1 MTIRKQK
8 RRSSLRNVGAML
20 AAVLSIAVPS
30 SDAWARHDPGH
41 SIDDGANARLLCIAE
56 AAAQRFTTALQAC
69 DLALQSEPG
78 RAEILSNRGVAR
90 LMLGNAA
97 QAVQDF
103 SAAIERAPGHPPHYY
118 NRALAEEQLGEWR
131 AALADYSAA
140 IARAPSMAIAFNNRG
155 LVLERFGEPA
165 AAKADYAKATELDSG
180 LKAAAQNLARLS
192 R

>member
-1 MTIRKQK
+1 MTILKQK
-8 RRSSLRNVGAML
+8 RRSSLRNVGTFL
-20 AAVLSIAVPS
+20 AAVLSIVVSS

-41 SIDDGANARLLCIAE
+41 SIEDGTNSRLLCIAE
-56 AAAQRFTTALQAC
+56 AAAQRFTTALRAC
-69 DLALQSEPG
+69 DLALQSDPG
-78 RAEILSNRGVAR
+78 RVEILSNRGVAR
-90 LMLGNAA
+90 LMLGDAA

-103 SAAIERAPGHPPHYY
+103 SAAIDRAPGHPLHYY

-155 LVLERFGEPA
+155 LVLERFGDPA